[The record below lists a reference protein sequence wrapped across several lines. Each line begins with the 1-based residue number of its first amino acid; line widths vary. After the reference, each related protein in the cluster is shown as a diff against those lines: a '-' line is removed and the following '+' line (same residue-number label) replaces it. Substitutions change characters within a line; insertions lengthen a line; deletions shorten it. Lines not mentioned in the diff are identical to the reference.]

1 MAILIVLTL
10 FLASSK
16 NTCGRNVIKSSG
28 ELKRDCLDLAVI
40 IFVWI
45 LISLDVGWKLFND
58 FDRCD
63 VIEIC
68 FTWPVSVYFWEE
80 SIAASLAQSVDCV
93 AVGGPRRNRL

>member
-1 MAILIVLTL
+1 MSEKCYQIIWGTQERLLRLGCNNI
-10 FLASSK
+10 
-16 NTCGRNVIKSSG
+16 
-28 ELKRDCLDLAVI
+28 CLDFDIVI
-40 IFVWI
+40 
-45 LISLDVGWKLFND
+45 DVGWKLFND

-68 FTWPVSVYFWEE
+68 FTWPVSVYFWEK

>member
-16 NTCGRNVIKSSG
+16 NTCRRNVIKSSG

-45 LISLDVGWKLFND
+45 LILLDVGWKLFND
-58 FDRCD
+58 FDRY